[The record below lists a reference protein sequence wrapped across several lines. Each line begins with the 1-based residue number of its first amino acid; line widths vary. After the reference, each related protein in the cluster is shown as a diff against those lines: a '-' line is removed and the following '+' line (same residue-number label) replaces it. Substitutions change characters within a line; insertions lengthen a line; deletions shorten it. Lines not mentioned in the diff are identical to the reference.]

1 MAFQFQ
7 EHGFPPLLPLLRT
20 LRFTEDHFNPNS
32 PVVLSPWPSLVP
44 SLRACLIWTF
54 GFGDGVRFSERPSDI
69 LTGFIQSGWA
79 VEHRGQKYHRGR
91 LSQAIREEIE
101 TILEGELADP
111 RIGLA
116 SVSAV
121 LMAQDARS
129 ARVMVTVAGDEAEAL
144 RTLEGLT
151 AAKNYVRHEL
161 AERLRLRRPPE
172 LYFQIDRADELESR
186 VDELLTR
193 AKKRRRKDAEPKA

>member
-1 MAFQFQ
+1 
-7 EHGFPPLLPLLRT
+7 L
-20 LRFTEDHFNPNS
+20 
-32 PVVLSPWPSLVP
+32 
-44 SLRACLIWTF
+44 
-54 GFGDGVRFSERPSDI
+54 
-69 LTGFIQSGWA
+69 
-79 VEHRGQKYHRGR
+79 EHRGQKYHRGR

-116 SVSAV
+116 SVSTV

-129 ARVMVTVAGDEAEAL
+129 ARVMVTVAGDETEAE

-151 AAKNYVRHEL
+151 AAKNYIRHEL
-161 AERLRLRRPPE
+161 AERLRLRKPPE

-193 AKKRRRKDAEPKA
+193 EKKRRKKSAEPST

>member
-1 MAFQFQ
+1 
-7 EHGFPPLLPLLRT
+7 L
-20 LRFTEDHFNPNS
+20 
-32 PVVLSPWPSLVP
+32 
-44 SLRACLIWTF
+44 
-54 GFGDGVRFSERPSDI
+54 
-69 LTGFIQSGWA
+69 
-79 VEHRGQKYHRGR
+79 EHRGQKYHRGR

-121 LMAQDARS
+121 LLANDARS
-129 ARVMVTVAGDEAEAL
+129 ARVMVTVAGDENEAE

-172 LYFQIDRADELESR
+172 LYFQIDRADQLESR
-186 VDELLTR
+186 VEELLGR
-193 AKKRRRKDAEPKA
+193 AEKRARKKAEPGK

>member
-1 MAFQFQ
+1 
-7 EHGFPPLLPLLRT
+7 
-20 LRFTEDHFNPNS
+20 
-32 PVVLSPWPSLVP
+32 
-44 SLRACLIWTF
+44 
-54 GFGDGVRFSERPSDI
+54 
-69 LTGFIQSGWA
+69 

-91 LSQAIREEIE
+91 LSAAIREEIE

-129 ARVMVTVAGDEAEAL
+129 ARVMVTVAGDETDAK

-151 AAKNYVRHEL
+151 AARNYVRHEL

-172 LYFQIDRADELESR
+172 LYFQIDRADVQESR
-186 VDELLTR
+186 VTELLTR
-193 AKKRRRKDAEPKA
+193 EKKRRRKTADPG

>member
-1 MAFQFQ
+1 MADAALHPGRSQVPTF
-7 EHGFPPLLPLLRT
+7 LLSSRVFLHSR
-20 LRFTEDHFNPNS
+20 
-32 PVVLSPWPSLVP
+32 
-44 SLRACLIWTF
+44 
-54 GFGDGVRFSERPSDI
+54 
-69 LTGFIQSGWA
+69 WA
-79 VEHRGQKYHRGR
+79 LEHRGQKYHRGR

-116 SVSAV
+116 SVSTV

-129 ARVMVTVAGDEAEAL
+129 ARVMVTVAGDETEAE

-151 AAKNYVRHEL
+151 AAKNYIRHEL
-161 AERLRLRRPPE
+161 AERLRLRKPPE
-172 LYFQIDRADELESR
+172 LYFQIDRADELEGR

-193 AKKRRRKDAEPKA
+193 EKKRRKKSAEPST

>member
-1 MAFQFQ
+1 M
-7 EHGFPPLLPLLRT
+7 RT
-20 LRFTEDHFNPNS
+20 LPSS
-32 PVVLSPWPSLVP
+32 PKTVREAPFLI
-44 SLRACLIWTF
+44 SLRVFLHSRC
-54 GFGDGVRFSERPSDI
+54 
-69 LTGFIQSGWA
+69 A
-79 VEHRGQKYHRGR
+79 VEHRGQKYHRARG
-91 LSQAIREEIE
+91 SEPIREKIE
-101 TILEGELADP
+101 TILEGELRDP

-129 ARVMVTVAGDEAEAL
+129 ARIMVSVAGDEAEDE
-144 RTLEGLT
+144 RKLEGLS

-186 VDELLTR
+186 VDELLNR
-193 AKKRRRKDAEPKA
+193 AKKPRREDAEPSP